1 MVALDLFARS
11 PNLHLLRT
19 VVIGSETSAER
30 GLWRCH
36 RNNTIVSSVGCVA
49 KGVFWPHEAGAAAE
63 FGQHAI
69 ASEGDRG
76 VRVLRGELF
85 VPKGSKQSFTFPG
98 FACRVNS
105 SIYFFLIPS
114 HTLKKTVLHCSSAAG
129 SARFRPCHC
138 ARRSPPHRTRHYN
151 DG

>member
-1 MVALDLFARS
+1 MVALDLLART

-19 VVIGSETSAER
+19 VAIGSETAAER

-36 RNNTIVSSVGCVA
+36 RNNTIVSSVA

-105 SIYFFLIPS
+105 SIYFFLNTVS
-114 HTLKKTVLHCSSAAG
+114 HTQKTVLHCSSAAG
-129 SARFRPCHC
+129 SARLRPCHC
-138 ARRSPPHRTRHYN
+138 ARGSPPHRTRHYN